1 MGSARSDHGTHGKVV
16 TSELEEFRKA
26 KDDFFRTHPQ
36 SPLTPRQRADFAGLA
51 YFPEEPALRIEGA
64 LDTDV
69 DRDEP
74 VLMQTTGGG
83 TQEYRRAGRVRLSV
97 DGHEAEITLYQS
109 ELQHDLFVP
118 FRDTTSGRE
127 SYGAGRYLEV
137 ERPGPAGRVIV
148 DLNYAYNPYCAYNAR
163 WSCPLPPGENWLEVP
178 VLAGE
183 RSFIGEAV

>member
-1 MGSARSDHGTHGKVV
+1 MRSERSDHDAHGQVV
-16 TSELEEFRKA
+16 TTELEEFREA

-36 SPLTPRQRADFAGLA
+36 SPLTQRQRADFTGLA
-51 YFPEEPALRIEGA
+51 YFREEPMLRIEGA
-64 LDTDV
+64 LDTNV

-83 TQEYRRAGRVRLSV
+83 AQEYRRAGRVRFSV
-97 DGHEAEITLYQS
+97 DGHEAEITLYES
-109 ELQHDLFVP
+109 ELQHDLSVP

-137 ERPGPAGRVIV
+137 ERPGSAGRVIV
-148 DLNYAYNPYCAYNAR
+148 DFNYAYNPYCAYNVR
-163 WSCPLPPGENWLEVP
+163 WSCPLPPGENWLQVP

-183 RSFIGEAV
+183 RNFTGEAV